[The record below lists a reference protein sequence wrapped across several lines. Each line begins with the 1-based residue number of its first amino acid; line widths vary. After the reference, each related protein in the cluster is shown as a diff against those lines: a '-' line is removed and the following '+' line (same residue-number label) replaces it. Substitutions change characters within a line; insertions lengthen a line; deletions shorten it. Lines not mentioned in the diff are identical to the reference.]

1 MNGWQKY
8 PGMIGILVVTISP
21 IRVSTVVDLS
31 IAMTLGK
38 RKTAWLVI
46 VLYAATVCAGQGLH
60 LLPGCG
66 HAVQLPG
73 GWLSCDASVSD
84 HQASQCW
91 HGDVL
96 GHAMGPSHSAHDADG
111 CPICKLC
118 LLPVYGGSTAAPVSA
133 ELILCNAIWLSE
145 PKVSHSVG
153 SSFLSRAPPTV

>member
-1 MNGWQKY
+1 
-8 PGMIGILVVTISP
+8 
-21 IRVSTVVDLS
+21 
-31 IAMTLGK
+31 MTRGK

-46 VLYAATVCAGQGLH
+46 VLYATTVCAAEGLH

-73 GWLSCDASVSD
+73 GCLSWDASAND
-84 HQASQCW
+84 HHASKCL
-91 HGDVL
+91 HDDVL
-96 GHAMGPSHSAHDADG
+96 GHAMAPSHSAHDADG
-111 CPICKLC
+111 CPICKLG

-145 PKVSHSVG
+145 SNVSRSVG